1 MSEKQTKQPYFYFVD
16 DKKYETD
23 QPVLTGAQIKAQI
36 PNLDRT
42 YSLVQ
47 EGVGKEPDK
56 IIGDDMP
63 VSLEKEKGPKRFTLV
78 PPATFG
84 I

>member
-1 MSEKQTKQPYFYFVD
+1 MSEKPVKQEYFYFVD

-23 QPVLTGAQIKAQI
+23 QAVLTGAQIKAQI

-42 YSLVQ
+42 YSLVL
-47 EGVGKEPDK
+47 EGTGKEPDQ
-56 IIGDDMP
+56 IIGDDTP
-63 VSLEKEKGPKRFTLV
+63 VSLKKDEGPKRFTLV

-84 I
+84 G